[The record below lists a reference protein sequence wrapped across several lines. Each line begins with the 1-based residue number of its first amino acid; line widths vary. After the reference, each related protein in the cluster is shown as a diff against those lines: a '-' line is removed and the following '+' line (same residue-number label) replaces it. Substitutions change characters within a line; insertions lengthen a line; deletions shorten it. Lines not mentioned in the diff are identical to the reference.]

1 MTSKKHIYDVIRL
14 GAPLLAG
21 LVSEFFMYTADS
33 AMVGRLGTEYLAA
46 IAIATLFAEILW
58 VIVWP
63 FAPGTQA
70 LAARRF
76 GRQQEQK
83 NTDSPEYQKLQLE
96 TGEILDNAL
105 IVSFA
110 VGLAAVVFAFF
121 AEDIFELFLPDRT
134 LIPRAASY
142 VRIIKWVMP
151 AAGVFFSLYGFL
163 AAVNLT
169 RVIMVASVSLN
180 LLNIGLNY
188 ALIFGEFGMPALGIE
203 GAALGT
209 VISFSL
215 GTVILVA
222 YVMLSKNTRGYR
234 CCRFRNINGRLM
246 KDISVASSPMIAQL
260 AIALC
265 AFLYYE
271 FVVAGIGTVYLAV
284 THIIFTAFI
293 LNRTLVGGFA
303 EGGSILIGNN
313 LGRGDR
319 NEAIR
324 YAIAVE
330 CIAILFGIVIVALV
344 FLLPSGIIKVF
355 NQDPETVAIGT
366 DGLKF
371 FVVFLFINSLGYPF
385 ETIFTHNGWG
395 KFPLIV
401 ECISIGLFVLGLT
414 TVLVKYFHMGI
425 YAAWFAFGLYIIC
438 YSVMLTGGFLSM
450 KWLETKVETQT

>member
-1 MTSKKHIYDVIRL
+1 
-14 GAPLLAG
+14 
-21 LVSEFFMYTADS
+21 
-33 AMVGRLGTEYLAA
+33 
-46 IAIATLFAEILW
+46 
-58 VIVWP
+58 
-63 FAPGTQA
+63 
-70 LAARRF
+70 
-76 GRQQEQK
+76 
-83 NTDSPEYQKLQLE
+83 
-96 TGEILDNAL
+96 
-105 IVSFA
+105 
-110 VGLAAVVFAFF
+110 
-121 AEDIFELFLPDRT
+121 
-134 LIPRAASY
+134 
-142 VRIIKWVMP
+142 
-151 AAGVFFSLYGFL
+151 
-163 AAVNLT
+163 
-169 RVIMVASVSLN
+169 
-180 LLNIGLNY
+180 
-188 ALIFGEFGMPALGIE
+188 MPALGIE

-271 FVVAGIGTVYLAV
+271 FVVAVIGTVYLAV